1 MTEPKKTR
9 VAAVQASPVFLDL
22 DATVQKAVAL
32 TEKAGAKGAETVVF
46 PETWLPGYP
55 VWATRIPAWRL
66 HEAGRRLFA
75 RLFQNSVE
83 VPSPATE
90 ALGRAARKAGVNL
103 VMGVNERDAD
113 FGRASLY
120 NTILY
125 FGRDGHLLG
134 KHRKLMP
141 TFHERVIWA
150 PGDASG
156 LGPHDTSA
164 GRLGGLICW
173 EHWMP
178 LSAYA
183 LAAQGEQ
190 VHAAL
195 WPSVYGLGEVE
206 GEMVQTASRHYAFQG
221 RSFVVAACGW
231 LEKDELPKDFE
242 LAKEAREWPGRLLVG
257 GSAIIAP
264 DGRYLA
270 GPSYEGEDILY
281 ADLDLTEIPKQK
293 QSLDIAGHYAR
304 PDVFQVTVD
313 RSRRD
318 PLRVM
323 GLEEAESSSPDGEA
337 LRTPRQ
343 KARKR

>member
-1 MTEPKKTR
+1 MSEPKKTR
-9 VAAVQASPVFLDL
+9 VAAIQASPVFLNL

-32 TEKAGAKGAETVVF
+32 TEKAAAKGAETVVF

-55 VWATRIPAWRL
+55 VWASRIPAWRL

-83 VPSPATE
+83 VPGLATE

-103 VMGVNERDAD
+103 VMGVNERDAE
-113 FGRASLY
+113 FGRGSLY

-125 FGRDGHLLG
+125 FGRDGRLLG

-141 TFHERVIWA
+141 TFHERTIWA

-195 WPSVYGLGEVE
+195 WPSTYGLGEVE

-231 LEKDELPKDFE
+231 LEKGELPNDFE
-242 LAKEAREWPGRLLVG
+242 LAKEAREWPDRLLVG

-281 ADLDLTEIPKQK
+281 ADLDLGEIPRQK
-293 QSLDIAGHYAR
+293 QSLDVAGHYAR
-304 PDVFQVTVD
+304 PDVFQLTVD
-313 RSRRD
+313 RSRHL
-318 PLRVM
+318 PLQVI
-323 GLEEAESSSPDGEA
+323 GLEEPSSASGEEDD
-337 LRTPRQ
+337 RNHT
-343 KARKR
+343 RKRRRR